1 MSKTQEAQTGSQDMV
16 AKLLAQSKSGSH
28 SEAWPDLRWWDHG
41 SPSGW
46 EELALPLV
54 KAVLGARF
62 TDCLL
67 CAQHCTGLRRRV
79 ASEEEEDLVLYL
91 LESSVGVGGTA
102 GEQGFA
108 GLWCCHQGS
117 VLWKQRCSGGGRI
130 ALEAVGC
137 KRRKN
142 LSFPG
147 VPGNRKVGVPNG
159 SVRSWGAWQS

>member
-1 MSKTQEAQTGSQDMV
+1 MSKTQEAQAGSQDMV
-16 AKLLAQSKSGSH
+16 AKLLAQSKLGSH

-41 SPSGW
+41 SLLDGEDWPSPSLKQCL
-46 EELALPLV
+46 EP
-54 KAVLGARF
+54 RF

-130 ALEAVGC
+130 ALEAVG
-137 KRRKN
+137 
-142 LSFPG
+142 
-147 VPGNRKVGVPNG
+147 
-159 SVRSWGAWQS
+159 

>member
-79 ASEEEEDLVLYL
+79 ASEEEEDRSALASMGKFLNSAKL
-91 LESSVGVGGTA
+91 LFAHLGNTRMNFRYGTPSPKYEA
-102 GEQGFA
+102 Y
-108 GLWCCHQGS
+108 HTNS
-117 VLWKQRCSGGGRI
+117 RCSINGG
-130 ALEAVGC
+130 LC
-137 KRRKN
+137 
-142 LSFPG
+142 
-147 VPGNRKVGVPNG
+147 
-159 SVRSWGAWQS
+159 